1 MELKKCLEKAKTIS
15 KKLNS
20 LKKQMPSWQ
29 LNGFKPCELSNQI
42 QTKVKISRNALCP

>member
-1 MELKKCLEKAKTIS
+1 
-15 KKLNS
+15 
-20 LKKQMPSWQ
+20 MPSWQ